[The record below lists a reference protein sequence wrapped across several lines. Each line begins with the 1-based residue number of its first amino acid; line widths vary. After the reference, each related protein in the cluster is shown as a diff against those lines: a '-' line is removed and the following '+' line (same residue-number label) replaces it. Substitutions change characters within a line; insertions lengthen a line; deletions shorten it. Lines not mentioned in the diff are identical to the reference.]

1 MLHADRTAI
10 FFEIRSTGERHATSH
25 VGLTASH
32 SPSESTPDAG
42 NHSRHTTFEPEP
54 AA

>member
-1 MLHADRTAI
+1 MLRADRAAT

-32 SPSESTPDAG
+32 SLCIDA
-42 NHSRHTTFEPEP
+42 
-54 AA
+54 